1 METQL
6 TEDNELLGADTELSP
21 AAIDFLNAAA
31 KTEDKQ
37 SDDHRTGLD
46 EYERAMVA

>member
-6 TEDNELLGADTELSP
+6 TVDNELLGADTELSP
-21 AAIDFLNAAA
+21 AAIDFLTAS
-31 KTEDKQ
+31 TEDNQ
-37 SDDHRTGLD
+37 SANIHRTGLD